1 MLRMISFPFLGSEK
15 RQAKDILLKELFN
28 SSKQKKAIRRAARES
43 AKDQRDLVE
52 KYQAMVRRK

>member
-1 MLRMISFPFLGSEK
+1 MFRLLSLLSFGSEK
-15 RQAKDILLKELFN
+15 RQAKDILLKELFG

-52 KYQAMVRRK
+52 KYQATVRQK